1 MKPQLEPKTGI
12 WERVFS
18 DNLFEGVRPNKDQRK
33 KMYDKC
39 YRKSRRKFKKEFE
52 RNPSKA
58 EFSEELEDCLR
69 DQLYRY
75 QLQPEKPRKNVGTA
89 FETGR
94 INRQKEER
102 ELAEDVRRLNRINR
116 DFFST
121 DREEREEAKKAE
133 DKRLKKWIEEKVRG
147 ESGYYD

>member
-1 MKPQLEPKTGI
+1 MTETKGI
-12 WERVFS
+12 WEKIFR
-18 DNLFEGVRPNKDQRK
+18 DTLFEGGKVPTPKERK
-33 KMYDKC
+33 KFYDKC
-39 YRKSRRKFKKEFE
+39 FRRVKRMFKK
-52 RNPSKA
+52 RGLKPSKSD
-58 EFSEELEDCLR
+58 FSEELEDCLR
-69 DQLYRY
+69 DELYRF
-75 QLQPEKPRKNVGTA
+75 QLQPEKARKYVGTD

-94 INRQKEER
+94 INRQDE
-102 ELAEDVRRLNRINR
+102 ELAEDIRILNRINR